1 MLTCDVNFAFK
12 SKEGEEVCGDS
23 IKIKR
28 NEDRVV
34 VTVSDGL
41 GSGIKASILST
52 LTASLTT
59 TMLFNDMPVDEVMKS
74 ILATL
79 PKCKVR
85 DISYA
90 NFCSVLFKA
99 KENICYIAEYEFPVV
114 LLFRKDDF
122 IELKKERLFVEDR
135 EIKESYFTP
144 QEGDLLFI
152 MTDGVSQAG
161 LGSKLYPLGLGIENI
176 KREIFNLIRYKLSP
190 KEIVN
195 HLIDKAKR
203 LDKGIKG
210 DDALC
215 CALHFRTFNRLNIMV
230 GPPSDSNLDEYVVN
244 RFINMPGRRVIC
256 GGTTAQIVGKVIGRE
271 VSLDLKT
278 ISEDSPPVG
287 YMEGV
292 DLVTEGIIT
301 LTQVFRYLDG
311 QTNKVGYGASLIVDF
326 IEKADEVCFIVGKA
340 INPAYQNP
348 LFSYDMSLKF
358 KIVND
363 IAKILERKGKIV
375 NIEAY

>member
-59 TMLFNDMPVDEVMKS
+59 TMLFNDMPVDEVMRS
-74 ILATL
+74 IFSTL

-90 NFCSVLFKA
+90 NFCSVLFNSI
-99 KENICYIAEYEFPVV
+99 ENTCYIAEYEFPVV
-114 LLFRKDDF
+114 LLFRNGEFLELEKKKTIIEGREVKESCFVPLEGDF
-122 IELKKERLFVEDR
+122 LFV
-135 EIKESYFTP
+135 
-144 QEGDLLFI
+144 

-161 LGSKLYPLGLGIENI
+161 LGTKLFPLGLGVENI
-176 KREIFNLIRYKLSP
+176 KKEISNLLRYRLTS
-190 KEIVN
+190 KEIVE
-195 HLIDKAKR
+195 HLIEKAKK
-203 LDKGIKG
+203 LDRGIKG

-215 CALHFRTFNRLNIMV
+215 CVLHFRVFNRLNVMV
-230 GPPSDSNLDEYVVN
+230 GPPSDSNLDELVVN
-244 RFINMPGRRVIC
+244 KFINLQGKKVIC
-256 GGTTAQIVGKVIGRE
+256 GGTTAQIVGKVLKRD
-271 VSLDLKT
+271 VKLDLRT
-278 ISEDSPPVG
+278 ISEDSPPIG
-287 YMEGV
+287 YMDGV

-311 QTNKVGYGASLIVDF
+311 QISQLGYGARILVDLL
-326 IEKADEVCFIVGKA
+326 EKADEIFFIVGKA
-340 INPAYQNP
+340 INSAYQNP

-358 KIVND
+358 RIIQD
-363 IAKILERKGKIV
+363 IAKILEKKGKIV
-375 NIEAY
+375 RIESY

>member
-1 MLTCDVNFAFK
+1 MLTCDVAYAFK
-12 SKEGEEVCGDS
+12 NKEGEEICGDS

-28 NEDRVV
+28 SENKVV

-41 GSGIKASILST
+41 GSGVKASIFST

-59 TMLFNDMPVDEVMKS
+59 TMLFNGMPLDEVMRS
-74 ILATL
+74 ILSTL

-90 NFCSVLFKA
+90 NFCSVLFNSV
-99 KENICYIAEYEFPVV
+99 ENTCYIAEYEFPVV
-114 LLFRKDDF
+114 LVLRDGEF
-122 IELKKERLFVEDR
+122 IELNKIKNQIEGR
-135 EIKESYFTP
+135 EIKESFFVP
-144 QEGDLLFI
+144 KEGDLLFL

-161 LGSKLYPLGLGIENI
+161 LGTRLYPLGFGIENI
-176 KREIFNLIRYKLSP
+176 KKEIINLIRYKLP
-190 KEIVN
+190 LREIVQY
-195 HLIDKAKR
+195 LIEKAKK

-215 CALHFRTFNRLNIMV
+215 CALRFRVFNRVNIIV
-230 GPPSDSNLDEYVVN
+230 GPPSKENLDEFVVN
-244 RFINMPGRRVIC
+244 RFINLEGKKVIC
-256 GGTTAQIVGKVIGRE
+256 GGTTAQIVSRILGRE
-271 VSLDLKT
+271 LFLDLKT

-287 YMEGV
+287 YMEGI
-292 DLVTEGIIT
+292 DLITEGIIT

-311 QTNKVGYGASLIVDF
+311 QINKVGYGARILIDLMDS
-326 IEKADEVCFIVGKA
+326 ADEVFFIVGKS

-358 KIVND
+358 RIIRD
-363 IAKILERKGKIV
+363 IAEILRKKGKIV